1 MSQEV
6 SGKIKLIKDVQTF
19 ASGFEKRE
27 IIVTITDGKYEQD
40 IKFELLKDD
49 VVKSDK
55 FNVGDSVKVSYNLRG
70 NYYEPKDAYYNSLQA
85 WRLEA
90 EEQQSSIP
98 KPLDPM
104 QKQPKPS
111 NVDDIGEDDLP
122 F

>member
-6 SGKIKLIKDVQTF
+6 TGTIKLIKDIQTF

-27 IIVTITDGKYEQD
+27 IIVTITDGKYDQD

-49 VVKSDK
+49 VVKSDQFK
-55 FNVGDSVKVSYNLRG
+55 VGQSVKVSYNLRG

-85 WRLEA
+85 WRLELDG
-90 EEQQSSIP
+90 EQHEPQDEQQEEREGSDS
-98 KPLDPM
+98 
-104 QKQPKPS
+104 
-111 NVDDIGEDDLP
+111 LP

>member
-6 SGKIKLIKDVQTF
+6 TGTIKLIKEIQTF

-90 EEQQSSIP
+90 DGEQSKAPAPEE
-98 KPLDPM
+98 
-104 QKQPKPS
+104 
-111 NVDDIGEDDLP
+111 EDSEILP